1 MHSVW
6 KQCSHSV
13 KRRRI
18 CIPEILKALC
28 DSEIMHCEGI
38 SREAAGRFL
47 WKQCHRLF
55 LLSLCATAWGAI
67 TASGWESSASPVQDL
82 RLRIPTE
89 ISCGNV

>member
-1 MHSVW
+1 MFIFIL
-6 KQCSHSV
+6 V

-55 LLSLCATAWGAI
+55 LLSLCGTSQVFLQFKI
-67 TASGWESSASPVQDL
+67 
-82 RLRIPTE
+82 
-89 ISCGNV
+89 C